1 MKNQKPKTQKTQ
13 KTQTNRKT
21 LFSKLNWI
29 YTVSNRFARVDR
41 EGRSAVTSI
50 LSTLGIC
57 FGVMTLITV
66 ISIMNG
72 FQMNF
77 IDAIMEVSSYHL
89 RATEIPSQKEAEFLQ
104 ACSRNKSILS
114 VTSFYEAQ
122 TLMTDEMG
130 TESAAIVRAIDP
142 EVYNNDPG
150 FNKEVQMVSG
160 KFDLSHPNSIVLGYT
175 LARQLRVGIGETVNF
190 LVLSGG
196 SDVSLLSTDRT
207 FVITGLFKTG
217 YSDINSSYCFINLD
231 AGEKYFGKDAQ
242 KIYGIKLKNSQE
254 DQRVIASMNKSMDWA
269 QLQSWRDYNKSFFGA
284 LRIEK
289 NMLLLLVALI
299 FVVVGI
305 NIYNGMRRLVYERRG
320 EIAIFSAIG
329 AENKDIKAIFIVRG
343 FTTGAIGAFFGVIL
357 GLLISVNTGFMFNV
371 AARLMYWLQYAV
383 TALFNRANLVYIQEN
398 SSYAVYANIPARIFF
413 REVVMIALFG
423 IASPLLASWVA
434 SKNVLKMTVAEVLH
448 HE

>member
-1 MKNQKPKTQKTQ
+1 MKSQTQKPSKK
-13 KTQTNRKT
+13 NT

-41 EGRSAVTSI
+41 KGRSAVTSI

-89 RATEIPSQKEAEFLQ
+89 RVTEVPEQNSTEFLQ
-104 ACSRNKSILS
+104 LCNDNKSILS

-122 TLMTDEMG
+122 TLMTDETG
-130 TESAAIVRAIDP
+130 KESAAIVRAIEP
-142 EVYNNDPG
+142 SVYKNDAG

-160 KFDLSHPNSIVLGYT
+160 SFDLSHPDSIVLGYT
-175 LARQLRVGIGETVNF
+175 LARQLRVGLGETVNF

-196 SDVSLLSTDRT
+196 NDVTLLSQDRT

-217 YSDINSSYCFINLD
+217 YSDINSSYCFISQE
-231 AGEKYFGKDAQ
+231 AGEKYFGKDAE

-254 DQRVIASMNKSMDWA
+254 DARVTAVLQNRAPYAVI
-269 QLQSWRDYNKSFFGA
+269 QSWRDYNKTFFGA

-329 AENKDIKAIFIVRG
+329 AENSDIKAIFIARG

-357 GLLISVNTGFMFNV
+357 GLLLSVNTGFMFNA

-383 TALFNRANLVYIQEN
+383 TAIFNRANLVYIQEN

>member
-1 MKNQKPKTQKTQ
+1 MKSQTQKPSKK
-13 KTQTNRKT
+13 NT

-41 EGRSAVTSI
+41 KGRSAVTSI

-89 RATEIPSQKEAEFLQ
+89 RVTDVPEQNSTEFLQ
-104 ACSRNKSILS
+104 ICNDNKSILS

-122 TLMTDEMG
+122 TLMTDETG
-130 TESAAIVRAIDP
+130 KESAAIVRAIEP
-142 EVYNNDPG
+142 SVYKNDAG

-160 KFDLSHPNSIVLGYT
+160 SFDLSHPDSIVLGYT
-175 LARQLRVGIGETVNF
+175 LARQLRVGLGETVNF

-196 SDVSLLSTDRT
+196 NDVTLLSQDRT

-217 YSDINSSYCFINLD
+217 YSDINSSYCFISQE
-231 AGEKYFGKDAQ
+231 AGEKYFGKDAE

-254 DQRVIASMNKSMDWA
+254 DARVTAVLQNRAPYAVI
-269 QLQSWRDYNKSFFGA
+269 QSWRDYNKTFFGA

-329 AENKDIKAIFIVRG
+329 AENSDIKAIFIVRG

-357 GLLISVNTGFMFNV
+357 GLLLSINTGFMFNA

-383 TALFNRANLVYIQEN
+383 TAVFNRANLVYIQEN

>member
-1 MKNQKPKTQKTQ
+1 MKSQTQKPSKK
-13 KTQTNRKT
+13 NT

-41 EGRSAVTSI
+41 KGRSAVTSI

-89 RATEIPSQKEAEFLQ
+89 RVTDVPEQNSTEFLQ
-104 ACSRNKSILS
+104 LCNDNKSILS

-122 TLMTDEMG
+122 TLMTDETG
-130 TESAAIVRAIDP
+130 KESAAIVRAIEP
-142 EVYNNDPG
+142 TVYKNDAG

-160 KFDLSHPNSIVLGYT
+160 SFDLSHPDSIVLGYT
-175 LARQLRVGIGETVNF
+175 LARQLRVGLGETVNF

-196 SDVSLLSTDRT
+196 NDVTLLSQDRT

-217 YSDINSSYCFINLD
+217 YSDINSSYCFISQE
-231 AGEKYFGKDAQ
+231 AGEKYFGKDAE

-254 DQRVIASMNKSMDWA
+254 DARVTAVLQNRAPYAVI
-269 QLQSWRDYNKSFFGA
+269 QSWRDYNKTFFGA

-329 AENKDIKAIFIVRG
+329 AENSDIKAIFIVRG

-357 GLLISVNTGFMFNV
+357 GLLLSVNTGFMFNA

-383 TALFNRANLVYIQEN
+383 TAVFNRANLVYIQEN